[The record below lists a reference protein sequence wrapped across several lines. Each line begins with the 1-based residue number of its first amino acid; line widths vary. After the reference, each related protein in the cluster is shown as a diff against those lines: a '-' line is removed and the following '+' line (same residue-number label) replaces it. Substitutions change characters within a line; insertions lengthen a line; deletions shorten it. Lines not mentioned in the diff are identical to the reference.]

1 MAWCRSEHWEPDFLM
16 MTKHFSG
23 TASEADEYR
32 LFTLRNANDMVVTV
46 SECGAA
52 LWGWRAPDRYGRMA
66 DVLLA
71 PTRNAKPAVW
81 QGRHADGGVT
91 LLRMEDG
98 DAVARLAKYRLDDE
112 GGLTV
117 EHEVMAMALTP
128 LDTACNPCFNLNGGM
143 ADVGDHMVQ
152 IDADYFVESDASGAS
167 TGVAAVSGTA
177 FDFRQ
182 PAPIGARLRWPDS
195 QIVERGGFDHC
206 FFVRDHYAGGQGP
219 LRKVARVTDP
229 GSGRCLEVS
238 TTEAAVQF
246 RAGAEGGFTLEARAR
261 PELASAAWPHMMVMP
276 GQVYRQTTVY
286 RLSLEA

>member
-1 MAWCRSEHWEPDFLM
+1 MTWCRSVHGELDFLM

-23 TASEADEYR
+23 AASEADEYR
-32 LFTLRNANDMVVTV
+32 VFTLRNARDMVVTV

-52 LWGWRAPDRYGRMA
+52 LCGWRAPDRYGRVA

-71 PTRNAKPAVW
+71 PTPRAKPAVW
-81 QGRHADGGVT
+81 QGRHADGAVT

-98 DAVARLAKYRLDDE
+98 GATAQLARYRLDDD
-112 GGLTV
+112 GSLTV

-128 LDTACNPCFNLNGGM
+128 LDAASHHSFNLNGST

-152 IDADYFVESDASGAS
+152 IDADFYVEADGEGTP
-167 TGVAAVSGTA
+167 TGVAAVGGTA

-195 QIVERGGFDHC
+195 QIHRQSGFNHS
-206 FFVRDHYAGGQGP
+206 FFVRDHFAGGQGP
-219 LRKVARVTDP
+219 LRKVARIIDP

-246 RAGAEGGFTLEARAR
+246 RAGQQGGFTLDARAR
-261 PELASAAWPHMMVMP
+261 PELASTAWPNVVVLP
-276 GQVYRQTTVY
+276 GQVYRQTSVY
-286 RLSLEA
+286 RLSLQV